1 MKLLYG
7 MGLITLAQI
16 ISYLQLQG
24 QGKWLFFKE
33 NPYLIMFLG
42 LPIGYLL
49 IMSTSNINEYF
60 GATWQ
65 GRLIGQGIGVIIF
78 ALMSFLLFREQIT
91 IKTGICI
98 TLALIIILIN
108 IFWK

>member
-1 MKLLYG
+1 MKLMYG

-60 GATWQ
+60 GGTWQ
-65 GRLIGQGIGVIIF
+65 GRLNGQGIGVIIF
-78 ALMSFLLFREQIT
+78 ALMSFLLFKEQIT